1 MKILH
6 SFIFFSLEAGSGTS
20 EFIYQI
26 SKEQVKVGL
35 RPTIL
40 TGKEKF
46 DQCLANKLSGVDF
59 HTVRSW
65 LSRQGFS
72 IMTGLFLWCR
82 KNLKNY
88 DVVHMHVFRS
98 FQNIVLYYYCRK
110 YNIPYIVD
118 AHGSVPY
125 STRKVFIKKLFDMF
139 IGRSLLKNASAL
151 LAETKVGIREYKNF
165 FPDLSESKLRI
176 IYASYD
182 IEEFKNLPEKGVFR
196 KLQGISPETN
206 IVMFLGR
213 LNPIKGLEF
222 LIRSFAKFV
231 IDSPNSKLY
240 LVGGDEGSGYKELL
254 EELVKEYKLED
265 LVVFPGFLSG
275 NDKLSAVL
283 DATVLVQCS
292 IQEQGPRVPFDAVL
306 IGTPVIVTQHTGS
319 GEQVAQFDAGETV
332 EYDNIEQLSEK
343 LKIVTGNIEFAKNR
357 TNNAAIRIKEE
368 LSSERIC
375 KQYQDLYFE
384 VKNQS

>member
-1 MKILH
+1 
-6 SFIFFSLEAGSGTS
+6 
-20 EFIYQI
+20 
-26 SKEQVKVGL
+26 
-35 RPTIL
+35 
-40 TGKEKF
+40 
-46 DQCLANKLSGVDF
+46 
-59 HTVRSW
+59 
-65 LSRQGFS
+65 
-72 IMTGLFLWCR
+72 
-82 KNLKNY
+82 
-88 DVVHMHVFRS
+88 
-98 FQNIVLYYYCRK
+98 
-110 YNIPYIVD
+110 
-118 AHGSVPY
+118 
-125 STRKVFIKKLFDMF
+125 
-139 IGRSLLKNASAL
+139 
-151 LAETKVGIREYKNF
+151 
-165 FPDLSESKLRI
+165 
-176 IYASYD
+176 
-182 IEEFKNLPEKGVFR
+182 
-196 KLQGISPETN
+196 
-206 IVMFLGR
+206 MFLGR

-231 IDSPNSKLY
+231 TDSPNSKLY
-240 LVGGDEGSGYKELL
+240 LVGGDEGRGYKELL
-254 EELVKEYKLED
+254 EKLVKEYKLED

-306 IGTPVIVTQHTGS
+306 MGTPVIVTQHTGS